1 MTSNKQAQQKPEVV
15 IQVDRD
21 IDANH
26 ISAVLE
32 ALGYA
37 VLRHLGEGDAP
48 QRLAWAI
55 DRLVLRHGLTGRE
68 RDVLVGVLDG
78 LDNDGLAKALKISR
92 ATVKWHLH
100 NVFAKVGVGT
110 REALLRLA
118 LQLGGHD
125 RSLVDDEGDDPYRAG
140 PEDVTVRL

>member
-1 MTSNKQAQQKPEVV
+1 MTSTKQAQQKPEVV

-21 IDANH
+21 SDANH

-37 VLRHLGEGDAP
+37 VLRHLAEGDAP

-55 DRLVLRHGLTGRE
+55 DRLVLRHGLTARE

-78 LDNDGLAKALKISR
+78 LDNDGLAKTLQISR

-125 RSLVDDEGDDPYRAG
+125 RSLGDDEGDDPYRAG